1 MLRAR
6 RQGVEAFAGES
17 RELSRDHGVKQ
28 MVLPQEVQQ
37 EMLSRLRRIEGQ
49 ARGVQRMV
57 EEGRDCA
64 EIIQQLAAIRAATQ
78 SASLF
83 LLKHYAKECSAAA
96 AKNEGS
102 AKPIE
107 DLVDLML
114 TIS

>member
-1 MLRAR
+1 MD
-6 RQGVEAFAGES
+6 F
-17 RELSRDHGVKQ
+17 
-28 MVLPQEVQQ
+28 PQDVRQ

-64 EIIQQLAAIRAATQ
+64 EIIHQLASIRAAAH

-96 AKNEGS
+96 AKKDGTAE
-102 AKPIE
+102 PIE
-107 DLVDLML
+107 DLVELMF